1 LNLNIPPHRQR
12 DRVAIFIDG
21 SNLYHALEENC
32 QRMDLN
38 FEAFTQKLSQ
48 GRPLYRIYYY
58 NIRQDEKR
66 RPREHKEQERFLN
79 ALYKVPYLEAR
90 LGHTREHQGVTV
102 EKGVDVMLA
111 TDLLNLAW
119 MDMYDTAVLV
129 SGDGDF
135 TYAVQMT
142 KNLGKYV
149 EVACFD
155 SNQSPEL
162 AQVADQLHFLDKDYF
177 AELWTTPVATAA
189 GTAEAKRRKR
199 RPTRRRKGNG
209 TPGMAPGGQGAVSDG
224 GAPPSDY

>member
-1 LNLNIPPHRQR
+1 
-12 DRVAIFIDG
+12 
-21 SNLYHALEENC
+21 
-32 QRMDLN
+32 MDLN
-38 FEAFTQKLSQ
+38 FESFAEKLAQ

-119 MDMYDTAVLV
+119 MAMYDTAILV
-129 SGDGDF
+129 TGDGDF

-149 EVACFD
+149 EVACFET
-155 SNQSPEL
+155 NQSPEL
-162 AQVADQLHFLDKDYF
+162 AQVADQIHFLDRDYF
-177 AELWTTPVATAA
+177 TELWTTATMAS
-189 GTAEAKRRKR
+189 AEAKRRKR
-199 RPTRRRKGNG
+199 RPSHRRKSPGVPG
-209 TPGMAPGGQGAVSDG
+209 TQAAPGATQ
-224 GAPPSDY
+224 APESFQPDY

>member
-1 LNLNIPPHRQR
+1 LNLNIPLHRQR

-38 FEAFTQKLSQ
+38 FEAFTQKLAQ

-149 EVACFD
+149 EVACFAT
-155 SNQSPEL
+155 NQSPEL
-162 AQVADQLHFLDKDYF
+162 AQVADQVHFLDKDYF
-177 AELWTTPVATAA
+177 NELWTTAPVSP
-189 GTAEAKRRKR
+189 EVKRRKR
-199 RPTRRRKGNG
+199 RPSRRRKSG
-209 TPGMAPGGQGAVSDG
+209 GAVGAAG
-224 GAPPSDY
+224 GDASPVAEDAPDNY